1 MRVAD
6 QHGGLSNR
14 FPTNRAQ
21 TAKVNLLILALF
33 PILIDVGFLQ
43 VLVSAWLPTVGITPL
58 EVGIL
63 LGVQGALLVVS
74 AIPLGIA
81 SDIYGRKP
89 ILVAG
94 SMAGSLGV
102 VMYALTISFPYL
114 LLASGIV
121 GFAEGAVLSVW
132 NAMLADLTDK
142 STRNTTFSYS
152 YVMVNVASGIGL
164 LLPGL
169 FPFIGPAADMTDYA
183 LHRWFL
189 LGLGALSFVTPAG
202 VTALVWHMR
211 ETHNPSRKFA
221 GFHNLA
227 TLTKLGVVGGS
238 IGFGSGFIVP
248 LVGTWFLLR
257 FGVGDTCS
265 GPVLAASNT
274 LIGLA
279 AFASPWMAKRF
290 GQMGA
295 IMVTTGSSMLFMLS
309 MAFIPGFN
317 VAAIFYVV
325 RTGLFNMS
333 GPLMDS
339 FSMSIFPP
347 EQRGLVSAATNTVF
361 RLPNSISTS
370 FGGFLLGIGL
380 LDYPFVI
387 ASALYV
393 VGLALFY
400 AFFVASK
407 KYANVMPS

>member
-1 MRVAD
+1 
-6 QHGGLSNR
+6 
-14 FPTNRAQ
+14 
-21 TAKVNLLILALF
+21 
-33 PILIDVGFLQ
+33 
-43 VLVSAWLPTVGITPL
+43 
-58 EVGIL
+58 
-63 LGVQGALLVVS
+63 
-74 AIPLGIA
+74 
-81 SDIYGRKP
+81 
-89 ILVAG
+89 
-94 SMAGSLGV
+94 
-102 VMYALTISFPYL
+102 
-114 LLASGIV
+114 
-121 GFAEGAVLSVW
+121 
-132 NAMLADLTDK
+132 
-142 STRNTTFSYS
+142 
-152 YVMVNVASGIGL
+152 MVNVASGIGL

-169 FPFIGPAADMTDYA
+169 FPFMGPAVGMTNYA

-202 VTALVWHMR
+202 VTALVWRMR
-211 ETHNPSRKFA
+211 ETHNPSRKFL
-221 GFHNLA
+221 GFRNLA
-227 TLTKLGVVGGS
+227 TLTKLGMVGGS

-248 LVGTWFLLR
+248 LVGTWLLLR
-257 FGVGDTCS
+257 FGVGDAYS
-265 GPVLAASNT
+265 GPVLAASNI

-290 GQMGA
+290 GQTGA

-309 MAFIPGFN
+309 MAFVPGSN
-317 VAAIFYVV
+317 VAAVFYVV

-370 FGGFLLGIGL
+370 FGGVLLGDGL

-400 AFFVASK
+400 LFFVASK
-407 KYANVMPS
+407 KYSNVGGPT